1 MVNKEIMKIDILILS
16 IIEKQDIYGYE
27 IAKCIREKSEDLY
40 YEIKYHVIL
49 LKNEYLNNEKTR

>member
-1 MVNKEIMKIDILILS
+1 MKIDILILS